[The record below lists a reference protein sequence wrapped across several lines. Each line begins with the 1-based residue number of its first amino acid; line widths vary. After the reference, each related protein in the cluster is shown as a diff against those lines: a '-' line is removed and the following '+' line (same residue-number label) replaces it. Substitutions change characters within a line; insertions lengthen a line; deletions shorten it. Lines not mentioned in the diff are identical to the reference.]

1 MTSRWLVVA
10 LVGSVLVNVLCVFTL
25 LSWRREAVGHHPPP
39 MPVPADRE
47 QALARLQ
54 ERFRLTDEQL
64 DTMRAL
70 QEFRHEHVRPVHDGL
85 QRMQHEM
92 LDLLQAPALD
102 RPAVDSLLGAM
113 VAARDSLERLS
124 LGMLLRVRAILTQ
137 EQLAELPRLFG
148 GLQQPGPRPGSERP
162 GPGGPPPPPGGQ
174 PPPGPGGR

>member
-54 ERFRLTDEQL
+54 ERFRLTNKQL

-102 RPAVDSLLGAM
+102 RPAVDSLLGEM
-113 VAARDSLERLS
+113 VAAQESLETMALEVLLRLRGALEPRQLERLP
-124 LGMLLRVRAILTQ
+124 Q
-137 EQLAELPRLFG
+137 LFG
-148 GLQQPGPRPGSERP
+148 GVKRAGRRP
-162 GPGGPPPPPGGQ
+162 GPGGPPPRGQ